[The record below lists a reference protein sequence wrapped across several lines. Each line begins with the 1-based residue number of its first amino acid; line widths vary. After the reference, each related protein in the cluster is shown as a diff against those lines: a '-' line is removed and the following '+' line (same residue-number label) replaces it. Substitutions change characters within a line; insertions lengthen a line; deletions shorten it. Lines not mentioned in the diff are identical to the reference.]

1 VPCLQK
7 APRRE
12 PIDSAV
18 VKVPEIGFGI
28 SGGRKYRNIRGQPEC
43 WTCLGKRNVRRAKED
58 QNRRELQ
65 EKPFSRE
72 EVPVHDSLGGITV

>member
-1 VPCLQK
+1 
-7 APRRE
+7 
-12 PIDSAV
+12 
-18 VKVPEIGFGI
+18 
-28 SGGRKYRNIRGQPEC
+28 
-43 WTCLGKRNVRRAKED
+43 VRRAKED